1 MSKTLVRFALVLTV
15 SALLVFFIDVPSQAQ
30 KKFLEKVRRQY
41 LLVPEIGKCILCHK
55 LGEKEDP
62 TKDNLNAFGKDI
74 QGDEAFK
81 PASGKSA
88 EHKFTDAELAA
99 LLKAVENIGAKD
111 SDGDGATNKEEL
123 DLGTFPGDAAHK
135 PVAKRLEDLRKKA
148 K

>member
-1 MSKTLVRFALVLTV
+1 MPKTLARFALVLTAG
-15 SALLVFFIDVPSQAQ
+15 ALIAFSIGTPSLAQ

-41 LLVPEIGKCILCHK
+41 LLGPEVGKCILCHK
-55 LGEKEDP
+55 LGKNEDP
-62 TKDNLNAFGKDI
+62 SKDNLNPFGKDI

-81 PASGKSA
+81 PASGKSD

-99 LLKAVENIGAKD
+99 MLKAVENICPKD

-123 DLGTFPGDAAHK
+123 DLGTFPGDAANK
-135 PVAKRLEDLRKKA
+135 PDAKKLEDLRKKA